1 LGRHPITVV
10 VPADRRGVA
19 FALIPNRTTQFEEL
33 DRRKAEPMHLTFK
46 RVIDTVTLGSDRPI
60 RRLLAYYLIL
70 GGVFAALLYFFPIV
84 GQLFSG
90 ERLEEL
96 TQAPQV
102 LQDGMTSNQF
112 QAPAA
117 ELPSSVKLAIT
128 TTLSLI
134 ATLAL
139 MLPVTWVYMSA
150 RRTKRHNQ
158 AVVETLLIL
167 PIVVAA
173 IVLIVR
179 NNLALAFSLAGV
191 VAAVRFR
198 TTLRDTRDTVFI
210 FLAIGVGFAAGVQ
223 VITVGAVASVIFN
236 LVLLFIWRYN
246 VGRNALEPT
255 ASSHHWAEPLKLLA
269 QSNGNGNGNGQGGV
283 HDRDLVLALSPQKVD
298 ALAERFDRV
307 RRMVGTKRTKP
318 RYNALVSLTT
328 EDPSA
333 VQPLVE
339 ATLDKATKRW
349 TLDEVVSMQGKP
361 SELCYLVKLRKSMPG
376 DVLMTEIRSVVG
388 EKLVTCD
395 LELSE
400 ALEQEEEEA
409 QAAQAP

>member
-1 LGRHPITVV
+1 ML
-10 VPADRRGVA
+10 
-19 FALIPNRTTQFEEL
+19 NRNGGQL
-33 DRRKAEPMHLTFK
+33 MRVSFK

-60 RRLLAYYLIL
+60 RRLLAYYVVL
-70 GGVFAALLYFFPIV
+70 GGVFAALLYFFPV
-84 GQLFSG
+84 VRQLFSG

-102 LQDGMTSNQF
+102 LEDGLAGGQF

-128 TTLSLI
+128 TALSLV

-158 AVVETLLIL
+158 AVVETLIIL

-179 NNLALAFSLAGV
+179 NSLALAFSLAGV

-223 VITVGAVASVIFN
+223 VITVGAIASVIFN
-236 LVLLFIWRYN
+236 LVLLFTWRYEF
-246 VGRNALEPT
+246 GRNALEPT
-255 ASSHHWAEPLKLLA
+255 AGSQTWAEPLKLLA
-269 QSNGNGNGNGQGGV
+269 DNGNGNGSGGV
-283 HDRDLVLALSPQKVD
+283 HDRDLVLALTPQKVD
-298 ALAERFDRV
+298 ALADRFNRV
-307 RRMVGTKRTKP
+307 REIVGTKKKKP

-328 EDPSA
+328 DDPA
-333 VQPLVE
+333 TIQPLAE
-339 ATLDKATKRW
+339 ATLDRFTKRW
-349 TLDEVVSMQGKP
+349 KLDELVTNQGKP
-361 SELCYLVKLRKSMPG
+361 SELAYLVKLRKSTPG
-376 DVLMTEIRSVVG
+376 DTLMAEIRTLLG
-388 EKLVTCD
+388 EKLLACD
-395 LELSE
+395 LELSD
-400 ALEQEEEEA
+400 ALEEEA
-409 QAAQAP
+409 AEALSGQEA

>member
-1 LGRHPITVV
+1 
-10 VPADRRGVA
+10 
-19 FALIPNRTTQFEEL
+19 
-33 DRRKAEPMHLTFK
+33 MSFK

-60 RRLLAYYLIL
+60 RRLMAYYVVL

-96 TQAPQV
+96 TQAPAI
-102 LQDGMTSNQF
+102 LQDGMTPSQF

-128 TTLSLI
+128 TTLSLL

-150 RRTKRHNQ
+150 RRTRNHNQ
-158 AVVETLLIL
+158 SVVETMLIL

-210 FLAIGVGFAAGVQ
+210 FLAIGIGFAAGVQ
-223 VITVGAVASVIFN
+223 VITVGAIASVVFN
-236 LVLLFIWRYN
+236 LVLLFIWRYD
-246 VGRNALEPT
+246 VGRNALQPT
-255 ASSHHWAEPLKLLA
+255 AASQGWAEPLKLLA
-269 QSNGNGNGNGQGGV
+269 NGHGNGTGNGGHGAV
-283 HDRDLVLALSPQKVD
+283 HDRDLVLALTPEKVD
-298 ALAERFDRV
+298 ALADRFNRV
-307 RRMVGTKRTKP
+307 RDLVGTKRKKP
-318 RYNALVSLTT
+318 RYNAAISLTT
-328 EDPSA
+328 EDVGA
-333 VQPLVE
+333 VQPAAE
-339 ATLDKATKRW
+339 AVMSRYTKRW
-349 TLDEVVSMQGKP
+349 KLDEIDSAQGKP
-361 SELCYLVKLRKSMPG
+361 SELSYLVKLRKSIPG
-376 DVLMTEIRSVVG
+376 DTVMTEIRSAIG
-388 EKLVTCD
+388 DKLVACN
-395 LELSE
+395 LELSD
-400 ALEQEEEEA
+400 ALEQAAEDEA
-409 QAAQAP
+409 TQATE